1 MRILKD
7 GDAPIE
13 DGADTTDRIE
23 QGAVNIWLVHALLMR
38 LLD

>member
-13 DGADTTDRIE
+13 DGADTTDLIE
-23 QGAVNIWLVHALLMR
+23 HGAVTIWLVHVLLTR
-38 LLD
+38 LVD